1 MLIYSNMFAI
11 LFGCVA
17 ALGVADEP
25 VKKNVVALPDRAFSF
40 VCELG
45 DP

>member
-25 VKKNVVALPDRAFSF
+25 VKKNVVALPTALSLSC
-40 VCELG
+40 VN
-45 DP
+45 